1 MDAVIAFVDMNDLDW
16 QKLYYFYVKNKIDV
30 SRYRDWGTLKYVL
43 RGIQYNM
50 PFIDKVHLVLMQE
63 SQIPS
68 WLNVNADNLH
78 IVYHKDFVPVK
89 YLPTFNCNTLE
100 LHLHKIPGLA
110 EQFIYFNDD
119 MIPIHPSVST
129 DYFADDKVV
138 MDFKKIIYNDT
149 DFKNRPGFYSI
160 CANSENA
167 AREMLGLDLLSYFN
181 YTWRAEHTIS
191 PMFKSINKLVYSK
204 LKQKDIRNTCSI
216 SRTKFNLNQY
226 LYLDYLYH
234 IDKVIIKELS
244 FKYIPSIYWNKAFN
258 FYPSGTEWFKNEF
271 DGLDT
276 IKNICINDYK
286 FNDPEIAGQC
296 IQIANDYLETVLPHK
311 SKFEI

>member
-78 IVYHKDFVPVK
+78 IVYHKDFVPAK

-100 LHLHKIPGLA
+100 LHLHKIPDLA

-119 MIPIHPSVST
+119 MIPIHPSAPT
-129 DYFADDKVV
+129 DYFIDNN
-138 MDFKKIIYNDT
+138 IIMGYLKMNYEDWFT
-149 DFKNRPGFYSI
+149 RASGRFYDI
-160 CANSENA
+160 CSNSENL
-167 AREMLGLDLLSYFN
+167 ARTLVGKEIIEYKK
-181 YTWRAEHTIS
+181 YTWRPEHSIS
-191 PMFKSINKLVYSK
+191 PMLKTLNDFVYKNITNKW
-204 LKQKDIRNTCSI
+204 KDSTCTTIRNGS
-216 SRTKFNLNQY
+216 NLNQY
-226 LYLDYLYH
+226 LYLDYAYH
-234 IDKVIIKELS
+234 INRLIVHPCNYAYITPPKRWDYNAPDITPDIFLS
-244 FKYIPSIYWNKAFN
+244 MLNNAKHVS
-258 FYPSGTEWFKNEF
+258 T
-271 DGLDT
+271 
-276 IKNICINDYK
+276 ICINDAFFPPNDIKTYIDIADK
-286 FNDPEIAGQC
+286 F
-296 IQIANDYLETVLPHK
+296 LLSLLPDK
-311 SKFEI
+311 SKFEL